1 MEFKADFF
9 SEEEKS
15 GFIIPKTMKHVWAA
29 EIEILLEVIKI
40 CERHGLT
47 YYADWGTLLGAV
59 RHEGFIPWD
68 DDIDIALKRSEYN
81 LLLKYLQEDLPDP
94 FKILSFYV
102 QDTYDEC
109 SICVTSGTQ
118 IEVEEERLR
127 RFHGCPYVVGIDIF
141 PLDFLPDNED
151 ERKMQVELYKLILLA
166 IKNMNVI
173 EQDGQGE
180 VMEQML
186 SEIEKV
192 CGVKLDRNASLR
204 NQLWRLSDSICQL
217 YTEDE
222 CSEMTW
228 MPEFCKRL
236 DYTLKKE
243 WYNETVKMKFE
254 NIEIKA
260 PKNYAEALTKMFGDY
275 MIPVRGTQEHEYP
288 FYKKQQ
294 KELKSLLEKNPGVCL
309 LEGI

>member
-1 MEFKADFF
+1 MKKLTDKEVKQIELDILEYVHNFC
-9 SEEEKS
+9 EEN
-15 GFIIPKTMKHVWAA
+15 
-29 EIEILLEVIKI
+29 
-40 CERHGLT
+40 GLK
-47 YYADWGTLLGAV
+47 YIMNYGTLIGAV
-59 RHEGFIPWD
+59 RHKGFIPWD

-81 LLLKYLQEDLPDP
+81 MLLKYLQEDLPDP
-94 FKILSFYV
+94 FKVLSFYV

-109 SICVTSGTQ
+109 SICVTNGTQ
-118 IEVEEERLR
+118 IEIEEERLR
-127 RFHGCPYVVGIDIF
+127 RFHSCPYVVGIDIF

-166 IKNMNVI
+166 IKNTNVI

-228 MPEFCKRL
+228 MPEFCKRP

-243 WYNETVKMKFE
+243 WYNETVK
-254 NIEIKA
+254 IKA
-260 PKNYAEALTKMFGDY
+260 PKNYAEVLTKMFGDY

-309 LEGI
+309 PEGI

>member
-1 MEFKADFF
+1 M
-9 SEEEKS
+9 
-15 GFIIPKTMKHVWAA
+15 
-29 EIEILLEVIKI
+29 
-40 CERHGLT
+40 
-47 YYADWGTLLGAV
+47 
-59 RHEGFIPWD
+59 
-68 DDIDIALKRSEYN
+68 
-81 LLLKYLQEDLPDP
+81 KYLQEDLPDP

-109 SICVTSGTQ
+109 SICVTNGTQ

-309 LEGI
+309 PEGI